1 MREEL
6 LRAVDE
12 GREREAEL
20 ETLVIDEPADR
31 HGRWTVKDHLAH
43 VSWWRSRNV
52 QTLDALRTGGELPP
66 RTVDQGEKQNAIIY
80 AQVKDRPAAQV
91 IREARDS
98 WAALRR
104 AIAASTEEDLKK
116 PHPRE
121 PGSAAWELV
130 PGTIGHTATHLWTCL
145 LDAGDE
151 ERAIEIA
158 RWGADVEARFF
169 NTPEKLADSR
179 YNLACVYAR
188 LGRADE
194 AIPLLRESLAANPAL
209 AAWARKDADLDPIRE
224 EVAPILS

>member
-1 MREEL
+1 VKDEL

-20 ETLVIDEPADR
+20 EALVVDAPADPD
-31 HGRWTVKDHLAH
+31 GRWTVKDHLAH

-52 QTLDALRTGGELPP
+52 QTLDAVRTGGALPP
-66 RTVDQGEKQNAIIY
+66 PTVDQGEKQNAIVY

-91 IREARDS
+91 IREARES

-104 AIAASTEEDLKK
+104 AIADSTEEDLKK
-116 PHPRE
+116 PQPRGPE
-121 PGSAAWELV
+121 AELWELV
-130 PGTIGHTATHLWTCL
+130 PGTIGHSGTHVWSCL

-151 ERAIEIA
+151 ERAMEIA

-194 AIPLLRESLAANPAL
+194 AIPLLREALAANPEL
-209 AAWARKDADLDPIRE
+209 AAWARKDADLDRIRE
-224 EVAPILS
+224 ELAPILS

>member
-1 MREEL
+1 VRDEL

-12 GREREAEL
+12 GRGREAEL
-20 ETLVIDEPADR
+20 EKLVIDEPADPD
-31 HGRWTVKDHLAH
+31 GRWTVKDHLAH

-52 QTLDALRTGGELPP
+52 HTLDALRTGGQLPP
-66 RTVDQGEKQNAIIY
+66 PTVDQGEKQNAIIY
-80 AQVKDRPAAQV
+80 AQVKDRPAAEV
-91 IREARDS
+91 IREARES

-104 AIAASTEEDLKK
+104 AIADSTEEDLKK

-121 PGSAAWELV
+121 PGSEAWELV
-130 PGTIGHTATHLWTCL
+130 PGMIGHSGTHLWSCL

-151 ERAIEIA
+151 ERALEIA
-158 RWGADVEARFF
+158 RWGSDVEARFF
-169 NTPEKLADSR
+169 TTPEKLADSR

-224 EVAPILS
+224 ELAPILS